1 MKLKAQ
7 PLTAQDFAPF
17 GEIVTLPQHRQPTG
31 SLEGLDFWA
40 DLVPLQNIGA
50 PYGVGYAT
58 LDKRPFVQ
66 TCAERHMQTQELL
79 HAIGG
84 DMIVVVGP
92 PDYPDEPN
100 RLPPMESFR
109 AFRVPAGDTVIMKP
123 GVWHWAPFAA
133 GGPMRLLVIYKANT
147 GQTDVGYADFPP
159 GKVLEIEP

>member
-1 MKLKAQ
+1 MKLKVQ
-7 PLTAQDFAPF
+7 PLNAQVFAPF
-17 GEIVTLPQHRQPTG
+17 GEIVALPQQRKPSG

-40 DLVPLQNIGA
+40 DLVPLQDIGA

-66 TCAERHMQTQELL
+66 TCAERHMGTQELL

-84 DMIVVVGP
+84 DMVVVVGAA
-92 PDYPDEPN
+92 DHPDEPN
-100 RLPPMESFR
+100 RLPAMEGFR
-109 AFRVPAGDTVIMKP
+109 AFRVSAGDTVIMKP

-133 GGPMRLLVIYKANT
+133 TGAMRLLVIYKADT

-159 GKVLEIEP
+159 GKTLELEF